1 MDLSAIGSLSLKRKQ
16 HLNNTYA
23 LWPSTE
29 KRRELS
35 SSSLNR
41 DSLHRRPDL
50 ITTF

>member
-1 MDLSAIGSLSLKRKQ
+1 MDLSATVSLPLKREQ

-29 KRRELS
+29 KRKELS

-41 DSLHRRPDL
+41 DTLQRRPDL